1 MPDDSQGC
9 VLVGMALQNGEMCH
23 VLDSVKAYALLR
35 DAFDGTSIWRR
46 PQS

>member
-9 VLVGMALQNGEMCH
+9 VLVGMALQNGERCH

-35 DAFDGTSIWRR
+35 ARLEIQR
-46 PQS
+46 